1 MYKLVFSSEG
11 KKSIA
16 SLDKDIA
23 QRVLDKLKWLI
34 QDIDNIT
41 LIPLSRNL
49 SGFYKLRVGDWRVI
63 YDVNHKKNVITVH
76 KVGHRK
82 EIYR

>member
-34 QDIDNIT
+34 QDIDNIP

-63 YDVNHKKNVITVH
+63 YDVNHKENVVTVH

>member
-1 MYKLVFSSEG
+1 MYKLVFSLEG
-11 KKSIA
+11 KNSIA

-41 LIPLSRNL
+41 LIPLRGNL
-49 SGFYKLRVGDWRVI
+49 LGLYKLRAGDWRII
-63 YDVNHKKNVITVH
+63 YDVNHKEKVITVSEEGD
-76 KVGHRK
+76 VG
-82 EIYR
+82 E

>member
-1 MYKLVFSSEG
+1 MYKLVFSLEG
-11 KKSIA
+11 KNSIA

-34 QDIDNIT
+34 QEVDNIT
-41 LIPLSRNL
+41 LIPLRENL

-63 YDVNHKKNVITVH
+63 YDINRKENTITVH

-82 EIYR
+82 GIYR